1 MAKITDIQR
10 SLEINF
16 IPFLTGYT
24 EFLKKYYKEI
34 LVHSVRENIKKDII
48 DLIFELKELR
58 AKRVPYDSITTS
70 IIQLNKSA
78 ESNDSQG
85 FAYLLAYIMECIREI
100 LADRSILSS
109 NNKVFTEE
117 ENGDLENAI
126 IAFYKLAEHTSLAII
141 QYSSLYEE
149 TEEELEQYRTNIK
162 RADEAIKDSNQLK
175 NEMMELKSAMTV
187 SSNSVQKMEE
197 KYSNIYTDFIA
208 ILGVFSSFVFVMFG
222 GFSALS
228 EILGSLSQTNV
239 SLGKVFL
246 ISSFLLGTVFTIIYA
261 LLLWV
266 SKITDKP
273 IAKQICDDCRPNS
286 CKKLW
291 HAVKRHKFYCIII
304 LTMSLLFLSG
314 LIMIIY
320 FPKI

>member
-100 LADRSILSS
+100 IADRSILSS
-109 NNKVFTEE
+109 NNKGFTEE

-149 TEEELEQYRTNIK
+149 TKEELEQYQTNIK
-162 RADEAIKDSNQLK
+162 RADEAIKDSNRLK
-175 NEMMELKSAMTV
+175 NEMIELKSAMTV
-187 SSNSVQKMEE
+187 SSNSIQKMEE

-208 ILGVFSSFVFVMFG
+208 ILGVFSSFVFV
-222 GFSALS
+222 
-228 EILGSLSQTNV
+228 
-239 SLGKVFL
+239 
-246 ISSFLLGTVFTIIYA
+246 ISF
-261 LLLWV
+261 
-266 SKITDKP
+266 
-273 IAKQICDDCRPNS
+273 N
-286 CKKLW
+286 
-291 HAVKRHKFYCIII
+291 
-304 LTMSLLFLSG
+304 
-314 LIMIIY
+314 
-320 FPKI
+320 FPKSMLLSSILL